1 MLREITILKGL
12 ISKNKGNPVV
22 KYNSPETRFNAF
34 FARVREILSSKYF
47 LWSVRGVLAA
57 VAVTFIILG
66 VFNQGMRDVLTKAIN
81 ICMECIGLG

>member
-1 MLREITILKGL
+1 MKKINSIISEQQGFISANFLSALAFLSVALIITI
-12 ISKNKGNPVV
+12 V
-22 KYNSPETRFNAF
+22 
-34 FARVREILSSKYF
+34 LSSKYF